1 MPQGNESET
10 NQVTEAGREDDG
22 LSKSSKPSSRRLEF
36 TRLSAALLQA
46 GIPLAAVLLCVF
58 FAIQEPRFAT
68 LDNGVNV
75 ARQFALLAVF
85 AFAQAFPVLGG
96 GFDISIG
103 SQVGLASVV
112 MALATQSWGLAA
124 GLGMSVVAAGG
135 VGVVNGLTISTFGVS
150 PFVVTLGML
159 SFARGLALYISD
171 GVPIYGF
178 NDNFGFLGEGEIGPL
193 SMPFIVATA
202 VFVIGWIVLNRTT
215 YGRHLYATGGNVE
228 AARLAGIPV
237 RRVKAISYIL
247 CGVITGIGA
256 AVLTSRVDSGQP
268 NLGTG
273 LELEALAAVI
283 IGGFALGG
291 GEGRLGNVV
300 WGAIIIS
307 ILSNGLNLLR
317 VSSYIQLMAI
327 GVVIVTAVVLDG
339 WRKRVRT

>member
-1 MPQGNESET
+1 MPQIHDSGADGPQPQT
-10 NQVTEAGREDDG
+10 PREDSHLEVDAR
-22 LSKSSKPSSRRLEF
+22 SSWGRISLPEVSP
-36 TRLSAALLQA
+36 ALLQA
-46 GIPLAAVLLCVF
+46 GIPLAALLMCIF
-58 FAIQEPRFAT
+58 FAVQEPRFAT
-68 LDNGVNV
+68 PDNAVNV
-75 ARQFALLAVF
+75 ARQFALLAIF
-85 AFAQAFPVLGG
+85 AFAQTFPVLGG

-112 MALATQSWGLAA
+112 MAIAAQSWGLAA
-124 GLGMSVVAAGG
+124 GIGMAVVAAGG

-178 NDNFGFLGEGEIGPL
+178 EDSFRFLGEGELGPL
-193 SMPFIVATA
+193 SMPFIIASG
-202 VFVIGWIVLNRTT
+202 VFVFGWIVLNRTT
-215 YGRHLYATGGNVE
+215 FGRHLYAIGGNVE

-237 RRVKAISYIL
+237 RRVKALSYIL
-247 CGVITGIGA
+247 CGVVTGVGA

-283 IGGFALGG
+283 IGGVALGG

-300 WGAIIIS
+300 WGAVIIS

-327 GVVIVTAVVLDG
+327 GVVIVTAVVLDS
-339 WRKRVRT
+339 WRKRAR

>member
-1 MPQGNESET
+1 MARTPGPDLQPQNEA
-10 NQVTEAGREDDG
+10 AGDG
-22 LSKSSKPSSRRLEF
+22 ERLEDARGRF
-36 TRLSAALLQA
+36 RVKAQLLRASPVLLQA
-46 GIPLAAVLLCVF
+46 GIPLAALAMCLF

-68 LDNGVNV
+68 IDNASNV
-75 ARQFALLAVF
+75 ARQFALLVIF
-85 AFAQAFPVLGG
+85 AFAQTFPVLGG

-103 SQVGLASVV
+103 SQVGLASVA
-112 MALATQSWGLAA
+112 MAMTTQSSGLAA

-135 VGVVNGLTISTFGVS
+135 VGLVNGLTISTFNVS

-159 SFARGLALYISD
+159 SFARGLALYVSD

-178 NDNFGFLGEGEIGPL
+178 EENFGFLGEGELGPL
-193 SMPFIVATA
+193 SMPFVVATIVFA
-202 VFVIGWIVLNRTT
+202 VGWIVLNRTT
-215 YGRHLYATGGNVE
+215 FGRHLYATGGNVE

-237 RRVKAISYIL
+237 RRVKALSYVI
-247 CGVITGIGA
+247 CGLITGIGA

-283 IGGFALGG
+283 IGGVALGG

-300 WGAIIIS
+300 WGAVIIS

-327 GVVIVTAVVLDG
+327 GVVIVTAVVMDS
-339 WRKRVRT
+339 WRKRVR